1 MENHEKKMKY
11 VSPQLNVEEVEMEQG
26 IAAGSAAVK
35 PGSSS
40 NEVKSQW
47 DTGSDSNSNVEW

>member
-1 MENHEKKMKY
+1 MKY